1 MKKYSEEEILTSYR
15 GRCISDREDLGGGYL
30 GSAPIEI
37 HRSQLGDPESWVHSS
52 MSRWMVNPKPT
63 IEQLQAEND
72 KVKARNLDLDDAL
85 SLAHTELTEIP
96 DWPDTEHQHFV
107 SETVEQALKGGE

>member
-1 MKKYSEEEILTSYR
+1 MNPLRRIENMAEY
-15 GRCISDREDLGGGYL
+15 GFADLGL
-30 GSAPIEI
+30 EE
-37 HRSQLGDPESWVHSS
+37 SQNMHSDALEL
-52 MSRWMVNPKPT
+52 MEE
-63 IEQLQAEND
+63 IEQLQTEND

-107 SETVEQALKGGE
+107 SETVEQALKGGESNE